1 MNKEGINNNKKITI
15 KLFKNI
21 HKILK
26 KNKKYYTFFD
36 IYIYKNKLKE
46 WKLFLNMS
54 KNNL

>member
-46 WKLFLNMS
+46 
-54 KNNL
+54 